1 MTAALPLASVSDLEA
16 ALGRDLNETEK
27 RRAEFVLDK
36 LSAAFR
42 DRAHQTF
49 TVEQYTHRLKVDG
62 GGRLFPTRT
71 PLLAVHSVTTD
82 DGTPVAWQLRHG
94 FVQVDMPA
102 SDFLVVTYSAGLA
115 EVPATVRLQLADSA
129 RRILTIPDAAAQGA
143 TQSTDTT
150 GPFTQSRQYATWAV
164 GGQALLSPDDQA
176 LADAY
181 RPRRAGHVW
190 VMGGAS

>member
-1 MTAALPLASVSDLEA
+1 MTAAALPLATVSDLEA
-16 ALGRDLNETEK
+16 ALGRDLDETEK

-42 DRAHQTF
+42 ERARQTF

-71 PLLAVHSVTTD
+71 PLIAVHSVTTD

-102 SDFLVVTYSAGLA
+102 SDFLVATYSAGLA
-115 EVPATVRLQLADSA
+115 EVPAAVRLQLADSA
-129 RRILTIPDAAAQGA
+129 RPASCR
-143 TQSTDTT
+143 STPPPRTEL
-150 GPFTQSRQYATWAV
+150 R
-164 GGQALLSPDDQA
+164 
-176 LADAY
+176 
-181 RPRRAGHVW
+181 RPRTRQARSPRHGSTPAGQSEAKPSSPPTTRRSRTRSGRVAPA
-190 VMGGAS
+190 MCG

>member
-1 MTAALPLASVSDLEA
+1 MTAAALPLATVSDLEA

-42 DRAHQTF
+42 DRARQTF
-49 TVEQYTHRLKVDG
+49 TVEKYTHRLKVDG
-62 GGRLFPTRT
+62 GGRIFPTRT

-82 DGTPVAWQLRHG
+82 DGTPVTWQLRHG
-94 FVQVDMPA
+94 FVQVDKPA

-115 EVPATVRLQLADSA
+115 EVPAAVRLQLADSV
-129 RRILTIPDAAAQGA
+129 RRIMSIDAAAAHGA
-143 TQSTDTT
+143 TQATDTT
-150 GPFTQSRQYATWAV
+150 GPFTQTRQYASWAI

-176 LADAY
+176 LADSF

-190 VMGGAS
+190 VMEA

>member
-42 DRAHQTF
+42 DRARQTF

-71 PLLAVHSVTTD
+71 PLLAVHSVTTG

-176 LADAY
+176 LADSY

-190 VMGGAS
+190 VMGGA

>member
-42 DRAHQTF
+42 DRARQTF

-176 LADAY
+176 LADSY

-190 VMGGAS
+190 VMGGA

>member
-42 DRAHQTF
+42 DRARQTF

-82 DGTPVAWQLRHG
+82 DGTPVAWQLRPLPSSVG
-94 FVQVDMPA
+94 
-102 SDFLVVTYSAGLA
+102 STS
-115 EVPATVRLQLADSA
+115 
-129 RRILTIPDAAAQGA
+129 RRSPLTW
-143 TQSTDTT
+143 
-150 GPFTQSRQYATWAV
+150 TWATTSSSSTRTRS
-164 GGQALLSPDDQA
+164 L
-176 LADAY
+176 
-181 RPRRAGHVW
+181 
-190 VMGGAS
+190 

>member
-42 DRAHQTF
+42 DRARQTF

-102 SDFLVVTYSAGLA
+102 SDFLVVTYTAGLS
-115 EVPATVRLQLADSA
+115 EVPAAVRLQLADSA
-129 RRILTIPDAAAQGA
+129 RRILLLPDAAAQGA
-143 TQSTDTT
+143 AQSTDTT

-164 GGQALLSPDDQA
+164 GGQVLLSPDDQA
-176 LADAY
+176 LADSF

-190 VMGGAS
+190 VMQG

>member
-1 MTAALPLASVSDLEA
+1 MTATLPLATVSDLEA

-42 DRAHQTF
+42 DRARQNF

-94 FVQVDMPA
+94 FLQVDMPA

-143 TQSTDTT
+143 TQSTDTA
-150 GPFTQSRQYATWAV
+150 GPFTQSRQYAAWAV

>member
-42 DRAHQTF
+42 DRARQTF

-129 RRILTIPDAAAQGA
+129 RRILLIPDAAAQGA
-143 TQSTDTT
+143 TQATDTT